1 MTLFP
6 ESKTS
11 IFEMLEQFQD
21 EIWSELKRENFIL
34 EPKKM
39 TEPKTDKIDLKLQKW
54 FKFMKMLNR
63 FELNGA
69 ELKRLEKVFENFEL
83 VDLVLENRAK
93 ITEIIV
99 QTFEIRSK
107 TEIRQNDEFRKMVKI
122 LIKLNQICPP
132 SIWEEDRFVLVAS
145 ILNLMPSTTE
155 TGKLGCF
162 LNGPSPAS
170 FEFIF
175 GLFQTNIKICEKC
188 PSSIRCPDL
197 NPQPSDCESHPIIT

>member
-1 MTLFP
+1 
-6 ESKTS
+6 
-11 IFEMLEQFQD
+11 MLEQFQD

-39 TEPKTDKIDLKLQKW
+39 TEPKTDKIDLKLRKW

-83 VDLVLENRAK
+83 VDSVLENRAK

-122 LIKLNQICPP
+122 LIKLGTRPYGH
-132 SIWEEDRFVLVAS
+132 FVKPVS
-145 ILNLMPSTTE
+145 VCT
-155 TGKLGCF
+155 
-162 LNGPSPAS
+162 
-170 FEFIF
+170 
-175 GLFQTNIKICEKC
+175 
-188 PSSIRCPDL
+188 
-197 NPQPSDCESHPIIT
+197 

>member
-132 SIWEEDRFVLVAS
+132 
-145 ILNLMPSTTE
+145 
-155 TGKLGCF
+155 
-162 LNGPSPAS
+162 
-170 FEFIF
+170 
-175 GLFQTNIKICEKC
+175 
-188 PSSIRCPDL
+188 
-197 NPQPSDCESHPIIT
+197 